1 MKLKTLAQLRRPALY
16 EKILGSLPENVLIS
30 VYAKQKAFKIC
41 ELVGAIFQRSYE
53 WYGFTLADKDH
64 PELVLDIG
72 LPKNDLNLN
81 DYATISPA
89 TIAEFQE
96 TLPHNLI
103 INGWIH
109 SHGSLQYKHFSDIDE
124 KNHRNVLDFVA
135 ARTRRPLEKKELAIN
150 DLVLLVKG
158 CFEESDLE
166 KGTVSLI
173 TDAAITEAK
182 ILETVYGSFCYCV
195 VVGDGGWHEQ
205 AIQYQKRRALSA
217 LIRTKSISAQ
227 MTVVETERSFT
238 QLDVD
243 ILAGEVKAKI
253 RPNLNPPVETM
264 ERM

>member
-1 MKLKTLAQLRRPALY
+1 MKLKTLAQLRRSALY
-16 EKILGSLPENVLIS
+16 EKILGTLPENVLIS
-30 VYAKQKAFKIC
+30 AYAKQKAFKIC

-124 KNHRNVLDFVA
+124 KNHRTVLDFVA
-135 ARTRRPLEKKELAIN
+135 ARTRRPLEKKELT
-150 DLVLLVKG
+150 G
-158 CFEESDLE
+158 
-166 KGTVSLI
+166 
-173 TDAAITEAK
+173 
-182 ILETVYGSFCYCV
+182 
-195 VVGDGGWHEQ
+195 
-205 AIQYQKRRALSA
+205 
-217 LIRTKSISAQ
+217 
-227 MTVVETERSFT
+227 
-238 QLDVD
+238 
-243 ILAGEVKAKI
+243 
-253 RPNLNPPVETM
+253 
-264 ERM
+264 

>member
-1 MKLKTLAQLRRPALY
+1 MRFKSLSQLRRPELY
-16 EKILGSLPENVLIS
+16 EKTLGSLPEDVLVS
-30 VYAKQKAFKIC
+30 SYAKQKAFKIC
-41 ELVGAIFQRSYE
+41 ELVRTIFQRSYE

-81 DYATISPA
+81 DYATSSPA

-124 KNHRNVLDFVA
+124 KNHRTVLDFVA
-135 ARTRRPLEKKELAIN
+135 ARTKKPLAKKELTIR
-150 DLVLLVKG
+150 DLVLLVKDR
-158 CFEESDLE
+158 FEEGDLE
-166 KGTVSLI
+166 KGTVSVI
-173 TDAAITEAK
+173 TDAPISEAR
-182 ILETVYGSFCYCV
+182 ILETVYGSFCYCL
-195 VVGDGGWHEQ
+195 VVGDGGWHQQ
-205 AIQYQKRRALSA
+205 AIQYQQRGALSA
-217 LIRTKSISAQ
+217 HIMTKSRPAQ
-227 MTVVETERSFT
+227 MVVVETKKSLT

-253 RPNLNPPVETM
+253 RPNFNPPLETM